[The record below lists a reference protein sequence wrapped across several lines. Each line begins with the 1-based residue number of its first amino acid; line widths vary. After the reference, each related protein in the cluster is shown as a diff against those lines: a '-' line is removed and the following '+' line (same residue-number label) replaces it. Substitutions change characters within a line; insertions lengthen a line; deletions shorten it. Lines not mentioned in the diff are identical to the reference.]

1 MSHPFHSGAPG
12 TAGTLAVALTLA
24 LTGGLFAPMAWAD
37 STSSASSAASG
48 SVGSSSAS
56 LETSSDSSSSST
68 QRVAQ
73 GPYTVV
79 DMVAVAHAP
88 ELVQL
93 KLQAQAMPAT
103 GQPIDTVTLVTGRLG
118 TGTVGPATAGT
129 DTVALATFTLRLPR
143 HTAEQAQ
150 LAVGHTVLAQH
161 RPYGLALATP
171 TEQGQARP
179 FFLVMDGDGERDLA
193 VRAVGG

>member
-12 TAGTLAVALTLA
+12 TASTLAMALTLA
-24 LTGGLFAPMAWAD
+24 LTGGLSAPMAWAD

-79 DMVAVAHAP
+79 DIVAVAHAP

-93 KLQAQAMPAT
+93 KLQAQAMPVT
-103 GQPIDTVTLVTGRLG
+103 GQPIDTVTSGTGRLG
-118 TGTVGPATAGT
+118 AATAGT

-171 TEQGQARP
+171 TGQGQARP

-193 VRAVGG
+193 IRAVGG